1 MNEVV
6 NQAPEGIDSKII
18 REVFER
24 NNEDTL
30 KTLME
35 LWDIKENKK
44 EVITNKWD
52 EIRDICDSYDTEMSN
67 FMKNCKKNATKL

>member
-6 NQAPEGIDSKII
+6 KQAPEGIDSKII

-24 NNEDTL
+24 NNEDPL

-35 LWDIKENKK
+35 LWDINENKK

>member
-6 NQAPEGIDSKII
+6 KQAPEGIDSKII
-18 REVFER
+18 KEVFER
-24 NNEDTL
+24 NNEDPI

-44 EVITNKWD
+44 EVIVNKWN
-52 EIRDICDSYDTEMSN
+52 EVRDICDAYDTEMSN
-67 FMKNCKKNATKL
+67 FMKNAKKNAVKL